1 MNYSATSERV
11 GTIRSRGQTMPGRD
25 ELSKIVHTDT
35 DKSSS
40 TPRGHA
46 EWSAASN
53 LR

>member
-1 MNYSATSERV
+1 MAILLR
-11 GTIRSRGQTMPGRD
+11 
-25 ELSKIVHTDT
+25 LSFVHTDT

-40 TPRGHA
+40 NPRGHA